1 MSTTFTEPLFFG
13 RRCWVASEVH
23 VSRGS
28 RHPWQW
34 TVWRSIGRRR
44 PPRAHDDL
52 VERLD
57 AQVRERVRR
66 EGVDPQR
73 EALVVRRIAE
83 DVVRDH
89 DDLSLTGA
97 VAPIADD
104 GAMVGELVARV
115 SGFGPLQPFLD
126 DPEVEEVWINSPERV
141 FIARRG
147 RHELTNLRLDAAQV
161 NELVERMLKSSG
173 RRLDI
178 STPFVDAMLPEG
190 HRLHVVLEGITRG
203 FTAVN
208 IRKFLLRAAPP
219 LRPRRAR
226 QPDPAG
232 RARSSRPRSRAGLNI
247 LVAGGTQA
255 GKTTMLNCL
264 AASVPGGER
273 VVSAEEVFELRF
285 SHPDWV
291 AMQTRQAGLEQTG
304 EIVLRDL
311 VKEALRMRPSRILVG
326 EVRAAEC
333 LDLLLALNSGLPGMC
348 TLHANS
354 AREALVKMCTLPLL
368 AGDNIS
374 ARFVVP
380 TVATSVD
387 LVVHLG
393 LGARRRTPGQ
403 RDRVRARPGGG
414 RRDRGRADLRAH
426 GGELRRTGGVPA
438 RVERYERVGIDVH
451 ALLASE
457 PRRVSADGRPGR
469 ARRRASG
476 CCSSGRPS
484 PCRARPKVAPRPRP
498 RRSRAC
504 SAGPVWATSRPA
516 SVLSLCAVL
525 FAVAL
530 AVVQAVSQTLPVAFV
545 FAAMAAYVPIAVLR
559 QRAARRLRDFA
570 EVWPEAVDNLASAV
584 RAGLSLPDAV
594 AALGTSRPG
603 GAAARLRPVRPR
615 LPGHRAVRRVPR
627 PAEGPARR
635 PRRGPGDRGAAA
647 GPRGRRR
654 RPRPAAAQ
662 PLGLPARR
670 RPHPL
675 RARVAP
681 GLDRQRRAARGR
693 RAVDR
698 AAADVVPDRPRSAA
712 TPRPAGCSSWASAS
726 RVCVLAYTAMMRI
739 GRLPVEKRILS

>member
-1 MSTTFTEPLFFG
+1 MAVDRVT
-13 RRCWVASEVH
+13 
-23 VSRGS
+23 
-28 RHPWQW
+28 
-34 TVWRSIGRRR
+34 R
-44 PPRAHDDL
+44 PHADDL

-57 AQVRERVRR
+57 LQVRERVRR

-97 VAPIADD
+97 VAPVADD
-104 GAMVGELVARV
+104 SAMVGELVARV

-126 DPEVEEVWINSPERV
+126 DPEVEEVWINDPSRV

-208 IRKFLLRAAPP
+208 IRKFLLRAHRLSDLVALGSLTPQA
-219 LRPRRAR
+219 AR
-226 QPDPAG
+226 FLEA
-232 RARSSRPRSRAGLNI
+232 SVRAGLNI

-264 AASVPGGER
+264 AAAVPGGER

-393 LGARRRTPGQ
+393 LGADGVRRVNEIVSVPG
-403 RDRVRARPGGG
+403 RVE
-414 RRDRGRADLRAH
+414 ADVIEVEPIFVRQGA
-426 GGELRRTGGVPA
+426 ELRRTGGVPA

-451 ALLASE
+451 QLLASD
-457 PRRVSADGRPGR
+457 RRSLADGR
-469 ARRRASG
+469 ARRARG
-476 CCSSGRPS
+476 GRRPAADLVRLRPAAQAAVHDTDLDGTGS
-484 PCRARPKVAPRPRP
+484 PPRP
-498 RRSRAC
+498 
-504 SAGPVWATSRPA
+504 G
-516 SVLSLCAVL
+516 
-525 FAVAL
+525 
-530 AVVQAVSQTLPVAFV
+530 
-545 FAAMAAYVPIAVLR
+545 
-559 QRAARRLRDFA
+559 
-570 EVWPEAVDNLASAV
+570 
-584 RAGLSLPDAV
+584 
-594 AALGTSRPG
+594 RPG
-603 GAAARLRPVRPR
+603 GRDAGERAVAVRRPLRRGLRARAGRLADRPGGGRVRCHGRLPPDRRAAPAGGPPAARLRRGVARGGRQPR
-615 LPGHRAVRRVPR
+615 ERRTRRALP
-627 PAEGPARR
+627 
-635 PRRGPGDRGAAA
+635 PRRRRRARHQRTRGAARTTS
-647 GPRGRRR
+647 PSS
-654 RPRPAAAQ
+654 PSTT
-662 PLGLPARR
+662 
-670 RPHPL
+670 
-675 RARVAP
+675 
-681 GLDRQRRAARGR
+681 
-693 RAVDR
+693 
-698 AAADVVPDRPRSAA
+698 RS
-712 TPRPAGCSSWASAS
+712 PAGSASAS
-726 RVCVLAYTAMMRI
+726 TGSRTGSPTRSATA
-739 GRLPVEKRILS
+739 